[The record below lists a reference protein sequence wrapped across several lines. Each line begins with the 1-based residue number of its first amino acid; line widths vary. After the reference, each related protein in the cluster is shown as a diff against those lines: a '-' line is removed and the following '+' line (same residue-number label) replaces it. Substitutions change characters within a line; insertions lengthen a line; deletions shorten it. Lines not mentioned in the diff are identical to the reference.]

1 LKKKINEVDSLGEK
15 PRRGTRGLT
24 IESLP
29 YRIRVYSNNQ
39 VLIPASL
46 VRKLNIQ
53 SIEKAIITIRVG
65 GEEHSFTARLLKTK
79 YTDSRQFT
87 IPKELRE
94 KVSLVP
100 GSDIEVVDIKPFEEP
115 KT

>member
-1 LKKKINEVDSLGEK
+1 MDEK
-15 PRRGTRGLT
+15 PRRGTRGFK

-29 YRIRVYSNNQ
+29 YRIKVYSNNQ

-46 VRKLNIQ
+46 VRRLNL
-53 SIEKAIITIRVG
+53 EKTLKAQITIRYG
-65 GEEHSFTARLLKTK
+65 GQEYSFTARLLKTK

-94 KVSLVP
+94 KTSLPP
-100 GSDIEVVDIKPFEEP
+100 GSEIEVIEIKPVE
-115 KT
+115 